1 MKNFFW
7 KDFGSN
13 YCNKQT
19 DTFRLMQWHLKR
31 RGMLVVWYGDKCHWK
46 LMSSV
51 MTTSGPRHRCWGSW
65 RTSSGWSWSR
75 SGMMTATSYSTTSWT
90 RQADT
95 TRTSQSSEWKA
106 SSAKRDAVI
115 LCCQNLKTDL
125 IEYWENNL
133 IIRFW
138 LSKGGNP
145 SPASGFNLAP
155 ILKIHDFWGCV
166 IEDSDK
172 DLIYYKRCNLQSLGM
187 MVYILL
193 CGYPPFSGSCGQ
205 RCGWDEGG
213 FCDECQRSLF
223 DSIKVG
229 TFVMIIRLIIMSFT
243 RWGRV

>member
-1 MKNFFW
+1 MKLVRRYSKSKTMRNFFW
-7 KDFGSN
+7 KDSGSN

-19 DTFRLMQWHLKR
+19 DTFGLMQWHLKR
-31 RGMLVVWYGDKCHWK
+31 RGMSVVWYGDKCHWK

-51 MTTSGPRHRCWGSW
+51 ITTSGPRHRCWGSW

-75 SGMMTATSYSTTSWT
+75 SGTRTATSYSTTSWT

-95 TRTSQSSEWKA
+95 TRTSQSSGWKA

-172 DLIYYKRCNLQSLGM
+172 DLIYYKRCNLQSPSQAPAAG
-187 MVYILL
+187 VVA
-193 CGYPPFSGSCGQ
+193 GT
-205 RCGWDEGG
+205 RE
-213 FCDECQRSLF
+213 
-223 DSIKVG
+223 DSATSVSAASSTI
-229 TFVMIIRLIIMSFT
+229 S
-243 RWGRV
+243 RWGHL